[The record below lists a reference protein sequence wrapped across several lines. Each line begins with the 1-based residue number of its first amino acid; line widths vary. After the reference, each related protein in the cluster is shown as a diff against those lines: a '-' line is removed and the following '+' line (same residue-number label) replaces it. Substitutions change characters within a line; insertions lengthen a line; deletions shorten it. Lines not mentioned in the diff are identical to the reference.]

1 MKTKRPLITLLAAL
15 ALGLALAAC
24 GGGGSSAPSTET
36 VMRHSEPQH
45 GETLLPAVSGQGAF
59 VKPSNYSFSVDG
71 DLVGKELTWHAWG
84 EPKATAFGTL
94 VERPASGLK
103 DTFDGSVT
111 ASAPKQCKGAT
122 FYTQVFPHLPP
133 QADFVPTEPTKL
145 STPCD

>member
-1 MKTKRPLITLLAAL
+1 MAKRLLLTLAAAL
-15 ALGLALAAC
+15 ALGVALAAC
-24 GGGGSSAPSTET
+24 GGGSSSSPSTET

-45 GETLLPAVSGQGAF
+45 GETLIPAVNGQGAF
-59 VKPSNYSFSVDG
+59 VKPSNYTFSVEG
-71 DLVGKELTWHAWG
+71 DLTGKEHAWHGWG

-103 DTFDGSVT
+103 DTFNGSVT
-111 ASAPKQCKGAT
+111 ASAPKKCKGAT
-122 FYTQVFPHLPP
+122 YYTQVFPHLPA

>member
-1 MKTKRPLITLLAAL
+1 MPNRLLLALAAAL
-15 ALGLALAAC
+15 ALAVALAAC
-24 GGGGSSAPSTET
+24 GGGGTTTVHEKT

-59 VKPSNYSFSVDG
+59 AKPANYSFSVDG
-71 DLVGKELTWHAWG
+71 DLVGKELAWHGWG

-103 DTFDGSVT
+103 DTFNGSVT
-111 ASAPKQCKGAT
+111 ASAPKSCKGARY
-122 FYTQVFPHLPP
+122 YTEVIAHLPK

-145 STPCD
+145 KTPCD

>member
-1 MKTKRPLITLLAAL
+1 MPNRLLLALLAAL
-15 ALGLALAAC
+15 ALAVALAAC
-24 GGGGSSAPSTET
+24 GGGTTTIREKT

-59 VKPSNYSFSVDG
+59 VKPANYSFSVDA
-71 DLVGKELTWHAWG
+71 DLVGKELAWHGWG

-103 DTFDGSVT
+103 DTFNGSVT
-111 ASAPKQCKGAT
+111 VSAPKKCQGAT
-122 FYTQVFPHLPP
+122 YYTQVFPHLPP